1 MSRVIVSGGNG
12 RFSNVM
18 KKFNSSHEIFFLSKE
33 EMNICDLNSIEKS
46 ILRYNPDVFIHTAA
60 LSRPMNLHDNFPE
73 KSIELNIIGTSNC
86 VVSCIKHNIKF
97 IYISTDFVYPGET
110 GNYKETDGVLPFNK
124 YAWSK
129 LGGEC
134 ACMLYDN
141 SLVLRMSM
149 IENPFPHKKAFSDS
163 FRSNIWHEEAVE
175 ILYSLIESDAKGIYN
190 VGGEKKSVYDF
201 VSADLNS
208 IEKDTI
214 KNYSEKIPKD
224 ISLNID
230 KLGKNIKVFNEH
242 M

>member
-1 MSRVIVSGGNG
+1 MIYVEKQNELLLKESGGKG
-12 RFSNVM
+12 I
-18 KKFNSSHEIFFLSKE
+18 KQIAKE
-33 EMNICDLNSIEKS
+33 LISAFDPDSIEKS
-46 ILRYNPDVFIHTAA
+46 ILKYTPDIFIHTAA
-60 LSRPMNLHDNFPE
+60 LSRPMNLHNNFPE

-86 VVSCIKHNIKF
+86 VISCIKHRIKF
-97 IYISTDFVYPGET
+97 VYISTDFVYPGKI
-110 GNYKETDGVLPFNK
+110 GNYKETDGVFPFNK

-163 FRSNIWHEEAVE
+163 FRSNIWHEEAIE
-175 ILYSLIESDAKGIYN
+175 ILYSLIESGAKGIYN
-190 VGGEKKSVYDF
+190 VGGERKSVYDF
-201 VSADLNS
+201 VSTDLTV

-214 KNYSEKIPKD
+214 KNYPERIPRD

-230 KLGKNIKVFNEH
+230 KLRKTIKWKK
-242 M
+242 